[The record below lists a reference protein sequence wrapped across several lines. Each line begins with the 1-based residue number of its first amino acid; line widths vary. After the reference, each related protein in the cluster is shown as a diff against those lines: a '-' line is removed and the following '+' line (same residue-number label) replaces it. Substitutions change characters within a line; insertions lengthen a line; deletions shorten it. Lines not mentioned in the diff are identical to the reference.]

1 MDLQGRMD
9 ENGQIWVALTVR
21 GMRSEATIEAIVDTG
36 FTHPLLLPVTI
47 AVPLGLELVDF
58 TPMEL
63 ADGRLQHFFT
73 FAVTVVIDGREF
85 PTVCLVTETGTP
97 LIGTL
102 FMQSIGAT
110 LIAKF
115 AESAVALNVPNA

>member
-1 MDLQGRMD
+1 
-9 ENGQIWVALTVR
+9 
-21 GMRSEATIEAIVDTG
+21 MRSEAAIEAIVDTG

-63 ADGRLQHFFT
+63 ADGRLQHFFA
-73 FAVTVVIDGREF
+73 FAVTVVIGGREF

-102 FMQSIGAT
+102 FMQSVGAT

-115 AESAVALNVPNA
+115 AENFVALNVPNA

>member
-1 MDLQGRMD
+1 MELQGRMD
-9 ENGQIWVALTVR
+9 ENGQIWVTLTVR
-21 GMRSEATIEAIVDTG
+21 GMRSEATIEAVVDTG
-36 FTHPLLLPVTI
+36 FTRPLPLPVTI

-73 FAVTVVIDGREF
+73 FSVTIVIDGREF

-102 FMQSIGAT
+102 FMQSVGAT

-115 AESAVALNVPNA
+115 AESAVALNFPNA

>member
-9 ENGQIWVALTVR
+9 ENGQIWVTLTVR

-73 FAVTVVIDGREF
+73 FAVTVVINGREF
-85 PTVCLVTETGTP
+85 TTICLVTETGTP

>member
-1 MDLQGRMD
+1 
-9 ENGQIWVALTVR
+9 
-21 GMRSEATIEAIVDTG
+21 RSEATIEAIVDTG

-63 ADGRLQHFFT
+63 ADERLQHFFT

-102 FMQSIGAT
+102 FMQSVGAT

-115 AESAVALNVPNA
+115 AESAVALNIPNA

>member
-1 MDLQGRMD
+1 MELQGRMD
-9 ENGQIWVALTVR
+9 ENGQIWVTLTVR

-102 FMQSIGAT
+102 FMQSVGAT

-115 AESAVALNVPNA
+115 AENFVALNVPNA

>member
-9 ENGQIWVALTVR
+9 ENGQIWVTLTVR
-21 GMRSEATIEAIVDTG
+21 GMRSEATIEAVVDTG

-73 FAVTVVIDGREF
+73 FAVTVVINGREF
-85 PTVCLVTETGTP
+85 LTVCLVTETGTP

-115 AESAVALNVPNA
+115 AESAVVLNVPNT

>member
-9 ENGQIWVALTVR
+9 ENGQIWVTLTVR

-63 ADGRLQHFFT
+63 ADERLQHFFT

-102 FMQSIGAT
+102 FMQSVGAT

-115 AESAVALNVPNA
+115 AESAVALNIPNA

>member
-1 MDLQGRMD
+1 MELQGRMD
-9 ENGQIWVALTVR
+9 ENGQIGVTLTVR
-21 GMRSEATIEAIVDTG
+21 GMRSEATIEAVVDTG
-36 FTHPLLLPVTI
+36 FTRPLPVTI

-63 ADGRLQHFFT
+63 
-73 FAVTVVIDGREF
+73 VTIAIDGREF

-115 AESAVALNVPNA
+115 AESAVALNFTNA

>member
-1 MDLQGRMD
+1 MNLQGRMD
-9 ENGQIWVALTVR
+9 ENGQIWVTLTVR

-73 FAVTVVIDGREF
+73 FAVTVVINEREF

>member
-1 MDLQGRMD
+1 MELQGRMD
-9 ENGQIWVALTVR
+9 ENGQIGVTLTVR
-21 GMRSEATIEAIVDTG
+21 GMRSEATIEAVVDTD
-36 FTHPLLLPVTI
+36 FTRPLPLPVTI

-63 ADGRLQHFFT
+63 
-73 FAVTVVIDGREF
+73 VTIAIDGREF
-85 PTVCLVTETGTP
+85 PIVCLVTETGTP

-115 AESAVALNVPNA
+115 AESAVALNFTNA

>member
-9 ENGQIWVALTVR
+9 ENGQIWVTLTVR

-73 FAVTVVIDGREF
+73 FDVTVVIDGREF

>member
-1 MDLQGRMD
+1 MELQGRMD
-9 ENGQIWVALTVR
+9 ENGQVWLILTVR
-21 GMRSEATIEAIVDTG
+21 GIRGEVQIEALVDTG
-36 FTHPLLLPVTI
+36 FTHPLLLPVSI

-73 FAVTVVIDGREF
+73 FAITAIIGNRELN
-85 PTVCLVTETGTP
+85 TVCLVTETGTP

-102 FMQSIGAT
+102 LLQSLGST
-110 LIAKF
+110 LTIRFLDSSVTLSLPTA
-115 AESAVALNVPNA
+115 

>member
-1 MDLQGRMD
+1 MELQGRMD
-9 ENGQIWVALTVR
+9 ENGQIWLTLTVR
-21 GMRSEATIEAIVDTG
+21 GMRGETQIEALLDTG
-36 FTHPLLLPVTI
+36 FTHPLLLPVFI

-73 FAVTVVIDGREF
+73 FAITAVIGTVEKQ
-85 PTVCLVTETGTP
+85 TVCLVTETGTP

-102 FMQSIGAT
+102 LLQSLRANLTIRFLDSSVILSLPTA
-110 LIAKF
+110 
-115 AESAVALNVPNA
+115 

>member
-9 ENGQIWVALTVR
+9 ENGQIWVTLTVR

>member
-1 MDLQGRMD
+1 MELQGRMD
-9 ENGQIWVALTVR
+9 ENGQIWLTLTVR
-21 GMRSEATIEAIVDTG
+21 GMRGEAQIEALVDTG
-36 FTHPLLLPVTI
+36 FTHPLLLPISV

-73 FAVTVVIDGREF
+73 FAITVVIGTLERQ
-85 PTVCLVTETGTP
+85 TVCLVTEAGTP

-102 FMQSIGAT
+102 LLQSLAAT
-110 LIAKF
+110 LTARF
-115 AESAVALNVPNA
+115 ADGSVTLTVPIS

>member
-1 MDLQGRMD
+1 MELQGRMD
-9 ENGQIWVALTVR
+9 ENGQIWVTLTVR
-21 GMRSEATIEAIVDTG
+21 GMRSEAAIEAIVDTG

-73 FAVTVVIDGREF
+73 FAVTIVIGGREF

-102 FMQSIGAT
+102 FMQSVGAT

-115 AESAVALNVPNA
+115 AESFVALNVPNA